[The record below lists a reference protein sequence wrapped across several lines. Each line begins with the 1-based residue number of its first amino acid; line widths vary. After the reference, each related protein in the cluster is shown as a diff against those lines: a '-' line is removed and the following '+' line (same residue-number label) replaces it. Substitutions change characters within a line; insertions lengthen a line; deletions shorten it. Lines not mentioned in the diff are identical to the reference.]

1 MSNNVVFLLSCF
13 RTGMKTQ
20 KIDNLLW
27 FIAVGLSGKDGMEG
41 KWRMKTLPTL
51 LKENNHTK
59 VGLFLSQKSCED
71 CKKHLASVNVL
82 K

>member
-1 MSNNVVFLLSCF
+1 MMLRFMLSCF

-41 KWRMKTLPTL
+41 KWTVKTLPTL

-59 VGLFLSQKSCED
+59 V
-71 CKKHLASVNVL
+71 
-82 K
+82 